1 MLYSKVELGMTTLMD
16 FRYKRKY
23 VAQNGMDGSGKRQK
37 GKKGRR
43 YNNQST
49 AKGTI
54 VRDAESN
61 RLIADL
67 SDPDKEVVL
76 ARGGNGGWGNAHFA
90 TAIRQTRTLRKNG
103 QTGDEREIVLELKL
117 FG

>member
-1 MLYSKVELGMTTLMD
+1 MTTLMD

-37 GKKGRR
+37 GKKGEDIIIKVP
-43 YNNQST
+43 Q
-49 AKGTI
+49 GTI

-90 TAIRQTRTLRKNG
+90 TAIRQTPNFAKTDKQAMN
-103 QTGDEREIVLELKL
+103 VKL
-117 FG
+117 YLN